1 MHASTARPPQRQ
13 LLDAYPVVRSR
24 SIDDASERVGRL
36 FSQHR
41 LELCGRRR
49 DLDVQHN
56 QVALGEVSINVL
68 RYGADVM
75 IDPGERGDFYLVQLP
90 LSGSAELDSGGQCV
104 QVNPAVLSVLQPHT
118 RSRMVWTGDCSML
131 LVQVPRALVE
141 RRAALAGWV
150 ERPRFALS
158 RSRRDPDVAAW
169 WHAVLD
175 LTRNLD
181 RFGQQWLQRPAA
193 AAAMSEFL
201 LSAFT
206 AMLCE
211 PGSAEET
218 KAARPAGA
226 EDVRSL
232 RRAKDYV
239 HAHAERAL
247 SLPEI
252 ARHACVSPRT
262 LEAVFKRHGE
272 ISPIAYARRH
282 RLNAVHQALQRAGQD
297 GLPASV
303 TELALAYGFVHMGR
317 FAAHYRALF
326 GCSPSHTLRRP

>member
-1 MHASTARPPQRQ
+1 MHAHTARPSPRQ
-13 LLDAYPVVRSR
+13 LLDAFPVVRSR
-24 SIDDASERVGRL
+24 SVDDASERVGRL

-41 LELCGRRR
+41 LELCGRGRE
-49 DLDVQHN
+49 LDVQHN

-68 RYGADVM
+68 RYGADVL

-104 QVNPAVLSVLQPHT
+104 HVDPAVLSVLQPHT

-141 RRAALAGWV
+141 RRAAQAGWV

-181 RFGQQWLQRPAA
+181 RFGRQWLQRPAA

-211 PGSAEET
+211 PGSAQPVP
-218 KAARPAGA
+218 AVRPSGA
-226 EDVRSL
+226 EDERSL

-247 SLPEI
+247 GLAEI

-282 RLNAVHQALQRAGQD
+282 RLKAVHQALQRAGRE
-297 GLPASV
+297 GLPTSV
-303 TELALAYGFVHMGR
+303 TDLALAHGFVHMGR

-326 GCSPSHTLRRP
+326 GCPPSHALRQP